1 MQERPERVEQ
11 FKAEIADMAV
21 PDPAVARDRLLLRLG
36 AALLVIGPVLA
47 VVAYFVSHG
56 TTSPLQQRDAVVLAI
71 IGLTLTVAGA
81 GIFAR
86 YSMAQF
92 LRFWMARL
100 SWEQQAQTDRIVD
113 AVGSEQAGG
122 NISRGPT
129 AIASSVGEPQPQ

>member
-47 VVAYFVSHG
+47 IVAYFVSHG

-81 GIFAR
+81 GLFAR

-113 AVGSEQAGG
+113 VVGSEQAGG
-122 NISRGPT
+122 NSDRSSRT
-129 AIASSVGEPQPQ
+129 IASGVGDG